1 LGFMF
6 RLREHMSLLLAYEQA
21 RPNTRESLW
30 RPVELAQELESR
42 DESRSPPISQSGG
55 QNEEDER
62 HARAR
67 GLPMVT
73 KIAAVASRH
82 VRIATATAELEGL
95 SSAQHDD
102 DRGTRRPAWQLA
114 EPAPFRL
121 PIDSDP
127 AGAGR
132 TKPRARGACRSA
144 AAVAAGRALRRRH
157 RRLEAR
163 TRLGWRAI

>member
-1 LGFMF
+1 MKLDPGIYIAMHSV
-6 RLREHMSLLLAYEQA
+6 LSLKPSVTKKAVAAAADE
-21 RPNTRESLW
+21 TR
-30 RPVELAQELESR
+30 RR
-42 DESRSPPISQSGG
+42 NGT
-55 QNEEDER
+55 
-62 HARAR
+62 RAHG

-73 KIAAVASRH
+73 KTGSAAVASGT

-95 SSAQHDD
+95 SSAQHDG

-127 AGAGR
+127 AGAGAGR